1 MSGKRRSSKRKSTSK
16 KSKRKSTSK
25 KPTRKAVLKMYAD
38 KEYDPLGML
47 DPGLQTLKYM
57 KDEGFLD
64 KKARDPSN
72 DILGLGLGDPLIN
85 TPLIPGVM
93 SGQMIFTPDE
103 PDYSKF
109 STLGLPG
116 FSEKG
121 LNMLLTPTMEGGG
134 SDDNIDMEGG
144 LGSIAHLPPNI
155 AKLIINRYLMK
166 KQMPHLVSNLLTQH
180 PITNTAMKLNFLE
193 DHKHVM
199 EPQHV
204 MNNTGKSL
212 RDIIEMES
220 HDHKPLYDKRINI
233 VTPRD
238 L

>member
-1 MSGKRRSSKRKSTSK
+1 MSGKRRSSKRKSASK

-109 STLGLPG
+109 SNLGLPG
-116 FSEKG
+116 FSDDG
-121 LNMLLTPTMEGGG
+121 LNMLLTPTMTGGG
-134 SDDNIDMEGG
+134 DVDMDMDGG
-144 LGSIAHLPPNI
+144 LGPIAHLPPDM

-193 DHKHVM
+193 DHQHVM
-199 EPQHV
+199 EPKHV
-204 MNNTGKSL
+204 MNNTDKSL
-212 RDIIEMES
+212 RDIIQMET
-220 HDHKPLYDKRINI
+220 HDNKPLYHKRVN
-233 VTPRD
+233 VMTRLD
-238 L
+238 